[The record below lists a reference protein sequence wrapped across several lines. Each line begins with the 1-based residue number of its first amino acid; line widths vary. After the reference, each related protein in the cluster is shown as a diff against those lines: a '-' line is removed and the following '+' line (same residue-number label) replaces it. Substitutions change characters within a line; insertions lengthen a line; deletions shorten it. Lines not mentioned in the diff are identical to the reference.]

1 MTWKLKCSLNLIL
14 TARYP
19 ATSVVDVDAIKQ
31 KLVSGEAG
39 QLESGRAG
47 RMDAE
52 KTRIK
57 EDYTLIKILAAILSA
72 LLVIVT
78 VFVVC
83 CCCPSMSPVLATC
96 HVSVPRVAECPCYRD
111 TSRNKVG
118 PATEEDIQVLTVR
131 DGEGKQ
137 LQDARFVEILKS
149 AKSRIRSAT
158 DSLRQVGTVDR
169 CPVILHCPCRAEGA
183 GSAGGRRGP
192 GTGGGGGG
200 CPCPAWTTS
209 T

>member
-1 MTWKLKCSLNLIL
+1 MP
-14 TARYP
+14 ARPGTRPP
-19 ATSVVDVDAIKQ
+19 AWWMWTPSSRSWCLARPG
-31 KLVSGEAG
+31 SW
-39 QLESGRAG
+39 RAG
-47 RMDAE
+47 GRGGW
-52 KTRIK
+52 TRRRPGSRR
-57 EDYTLIKILAAILSA
+57 TTPSSRSWPPSSPRSSSSSPSSWCAAA
-72 LLVIVT
+72 AP
-78 VFVVC
+78 VC
-83 CCCPSMSPVLATC
+83 PLCWPRVTC

-169 CPVILHCPCRAEGA
+169 CPAVLHCPCRAEGA

>member
-1 MTWKLKCSLNLIL
+1 M

-31 KLVSGEAG
+31 KLVSGQAG
-39 QLESGRAG
+39 QLEGGRAG

-72 LLVIVT
+72 LLLIVT
-78 VFVVC
+78 IFVVC

-158 DSLRQVGTVDR
+158 DSLRQV
-169 CPVILHCPCRAEGA
+169 E
-183 GSAGGRRGP
+183 
-192 GTGGGGGG
+192 
-200 CPCPAWTTS
+200 
-209 T
+209 